1 MQSQPG
7 GQGLVTTVH
16 ASNHSLEV
24 GLVTTHHA
32 SNHSLE
38 VGVFPT
44 LQAITAWRRER
55 FPHCTQSQ
63 PGGGIG
69 HHTSSKQ
76 TQPGGGSVPDTAA
89 STLEV
94 GVFPTLQAITA
105 CRWEWP
111 GQRDLAH
118 PTCVY
123 SLSLSVLLLSPHPPH
138 PSGVLVYRV
147 CASGCKY
154 FLWLN

>member
-1 MQSQPG
+1 MVHAGGSVPHAACNHSLEARDWSPQYMLAIIALRWDWSPHTMQAITAWRWECSRHCKQSQPG
-7 GQGLVTTVH
+7 GESVSHT

-24 GLVTTHHA
+24 GLVTTLQA

-38 VGVFPT
+38 VGVF
-44 LQAITAWRRER
+44 L
-55 FPHCTQSQ
+55 
-63 PGGGIG
+63 
-69 HHTSSKQ
+69 
-76 TQPGGGSVPDTAA
+76 
-89 STLEV
+89 
-94 GVFPTLQAITA
+94 TLQAITA